1 VVSDSRSQ
9 SSAAA
14 TTGSPEAVRHL
25 PRSSC
30 VTAYPST
37 TAPRVVCRAIRR
49 TGPGQTNPGGFMA
62 TTTTPSEGGLPDPRT
77 RHPNHDQRCPL
88 HPRAGPTAIVLK
100 RRRPAPADHTAPPS
114 RVVLPAFGADQGRI
128 HSSLLGTTR
137 HRLERGVRKPVTRRC
152 PAEAPVTTHSRPRT
166 AEVADPATTD
176 RAGIEM
182 PHGSRARITPHC
194 VLVCGPQAGVGRRRS
209 PADSRTPGRSFCR
222 STLSRHGTGLGNT
235 PLRGCERI
243 AGARS
248 TSTIGTWS
256 PGSRPEWKGL
266 CQWYAMSISGSRVS
280 PPIARSRR
288 WCVHAGGVATVCA
301 CPAMN
306 SAG

>member
-1 VVSDSRSQ
+1 MVSDSRSQ

-100 RRRPAPADHTAPPS
+100 RRRPAPADHTAPPF
-114 RVVLPAFGADQGRI
+114 RVVLPAFGADQGRF

-194 VLVCGPQAGVGRRRS
+194 GWYADRKRASVAGVHQLTPVRR
-209 PADSRTPGRSFCR
+209 A
-222 STLSRHGTGLGNT
+222 
-235 PLRGCERI
+235 
-243 AGARS
+243 AA
-248 TSTIGTWS
+248 
-256 PGSRPEWKGL
+256 
-266 CQWYAMSISGSRVS
+266 
-280 PPIARSRR
+280 
-288 WCVHAGGVATVCA
+288 
-301 CPAMN
+301 
-306 SAG
+306 SAGQHFLGIGPVRVTHPCGAARELRVR